1 MVKLKRKRIKG
12 HTYWYAVSQK
22 RVNGKLIDEWQVYL
36 GSAKS
41 ILEKIQGGGPKHVN
55 IKSFEFGK
63 VATILAIDEEL
74 QFSTIIN
81 DIVDKKDVKGL
92 SVGEYLLV
100 SVFGRWCGPLSKR
113 ATAKM
118 FKQSFLNFYY
128 NIPHKMNAQNIF
140 NNLAYL
146 TKNDTIE
153 RISFGVSK
161 RLIELGLRPSILMW
175 DTTNFSTNILKGE
188 SLARKG
194 NAKNKRFDKNI
205 VGVGLAVSEDNI
217 PFFHE
222 TYPGNV
228 HDSKVLTESMD
239 RIVGQIKALNVD
251 PKTVTVVMDKGNN
264 SPTNIY
270 NVLEHTHIV
279 GALKKDQ
286 AKQFMSIPLDEFEIL
301 YVNAKDHTVRGWR
314 TKHEAYGQEFTVV
327 ISHNEAT
334 EKRQRGTYQRYEQ
347 KFHEGMKDIKQRYE
361 HKGGR
366 GRPMTQSG
374 AIRQIRTLTS
384 DNYPSVFK
392 YEIGLEPREIRYWID
407 EDAKDALFASF
418 GKNVIFT
425 DRHDLPTDEIVRI
438 YNSKYQVEND
448 FKILKD
454 KLVIPLTPAYV
465 RKDDSIR
472 VHVFVCITG
481 LLFMRFFFWRMKD
494 LGVSEKDLLDALEG
508 IRVALVSIEDMKG
521 VSMVVEEMTPLQ
533 ARIFSRLD
541 LGRFIDQ

>member
-74 QFSTIIN
+74 QFSKTIN
-81 DIVDKKDVKGL
+81 DIVVKKDMKGL
-92 SVGEYLLV
+92 SVGEYVLV

-118 FKQSFLNFYY
+118 FKQSFLDFYY
-128 NIPHKMNAQNIF
+128 SIPHKMNAQNIF

-146 TKNDTIE
+146 TKNTIE
-153 RISFGVSK
+153 RISFEVSK
-161 RLIELGLRPSILMW
+161 RLIDLGLRPSILMW
-175 DTTNFSTNILKGE
+175 DTTNFTTNIQNGE

-194 NAKNKRFDKNI
+194 KAKNKRFDKNI

-222 TYPGNV
+222 TYPGNI
-228 HDSKVLTESMD
+228 HDSKVLSESID
-239 RIVGQIKALNVD
+239 RIVGQIKALDVD
-251 PKTVTVVMDKGNN
+251 PKTITVVMDKGNN
-264 SPTNIY
+264 SDTNIDKI
-270 NVLEHTHIV
+270 LEDIHVV
-279 GALKKDQ
+279 GALKRDQ
-286 AKQFMSIPLDEFEIL
+286 VKKFMNVPLYNYKML
-301 YVNAKDHTVRGWR
+301 YVNEKGHTVRGWR
-314 TKHEAYGQEFTVV
+314 TTLEAYGQGFTVV

-334 EKRQRGTYQRYEQ
+334 EKRQRGTYLRYEQ
-347 KFHEGMKDIKQRYE
+347 KFLEGIKDIKERYE
-361 HKGGR
+361 RKGGR
-366 GRPMTQSG
+366 GRPMSQSG
-374 AIRQIRTLTS
+374 AIRQIRALTS

-392 YEIGLEPREIRYWID
+392 YDIGLEPKEIRYWID
-407 EDAKDALFASF
+407 DDAKKALFASF
-418 GKNVIFT
+418 GKNAIFT

-438 YNSKYQVEND
+438 YNSKYQLEND
-448 FKILKD
+448 FKLLKD
-454 KLVIPLTPAYV
+454 KLVISLTPAYV

-472 VHVFVCITG
+472 IHVFVCVTG

-494 LGVSEKDLLDALEG
+494 LRQSEKDLLEALEG
-508 IRVALVSIEDMKG
+508 IRVALVSTEDMKG
-521 VSMVVEEMTPLQ
+521 AKMVVEEMTPLQ

-541 LGRFIDQ
+541 LGRFIDH

>member
-74 QFSTIIN
+74 QFSKTIN
-81 DIVDKKDVKGL
+81 DIVDKKDMKGL
-92 SVGEYLLV
+92 SVGEYVLV

-118 FKQSFLNFYY
+118 FKQSFLDFYY
-128 NIPHKMNAQNIF
+128 SIPHKMNAQNIF

-146 TKNDTIE
+146 TKNTIE
-153 RISFGVSK
+153 RISFEVSK
-161 RLIELGLRPSILMW
+161 RLIDLGLRPSILMW
-175 DTTNFSTNILKGE
+175 DTTNFTTNIQNGE

-194 NAKNKRFDKNI
+194 KAKNKRFDKNI

-222 TYPGNV
+222 TYPGNI
-228 HDSKVLTESMD
+228 HDSKVLSESID
-239 RIVGQIKALNVD
+239 RIVGQIKALDVD
-251 PKTVTVVMDKGNN
+251 PKTITVVMDKGNN
-264 SPTNIY
+264 SDTNIDKI
-270 NVLEHTHIV
+270 LEDIHVV
-279 GALKKDQ
+279 GALKRDQ
-286 AKQFMSIPLDEFEIL
+286 VKKFMNVPLYNYKML
-301 YVNAKDHTVRGWR
+301 YVNEKGHTVRGWR
-314 TKHEAYGQEFTVV
+314 TTLEAYGQGFTVV

-334 EKRQRGTYQRYEQ
+334 EKRQRGTYLRYEQ
-347 KFHEGMKDIKQRYE
+347 KFLEGIKDIKERYE
-361 HKGGR
+361 RKGGR
-366 GRPMTQSG
+366 GRPMSQSG
-374 AIRQIRTLTS
+374 AIRQIRALTS

-392 YEIGLEPREIRYWID
+392 YDIGLEPKEIRYWID
-407 EDAKDALFASF
+407 DDAKKALFASF
-418 GKNVIFT
+418 GKNAIFT

-438 YNSKYQVEND
+438 YNSKYQLEND
-448 FKILKD
+448 FKLLKD
-454 KLVIPLTPAYV
+454 KLVISLTPAYV

-472 VHVFVCITG
+472 IHVFVCVTG

-494 LGVSEKDLLDALEG
+494 LRQSEKDLLEALEG
-508 IRVALVSIEDMKG
+508 IRVALVSTEDMKG
-521 VSMVVEEMTPLQ
+521 AKMVVEEMTPLQ

-541 LGRFIDQ
+541 LGRFIDH